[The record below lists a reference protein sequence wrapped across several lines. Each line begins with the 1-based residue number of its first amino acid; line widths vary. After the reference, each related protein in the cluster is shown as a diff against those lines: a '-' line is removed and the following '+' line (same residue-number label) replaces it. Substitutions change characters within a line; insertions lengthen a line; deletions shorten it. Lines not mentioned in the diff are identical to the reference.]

1 MLRMRVRDFDAS
13 LAKAMTAGATVAPGN
28 DAPTMLGN
36 NTRILVIVTPDGQL
50 LQLAEA
56 APAVPA
62 TTSPQAARPT
72 RVKPPLK

>member
-28 DAPTMLGN
+28 EAPTVLGN

-50 LQLAEA
+50 LQLAEE
-56 APAVPA
+56 APRPRL
-62 TTSPQAARPT
+62 PLRPT
-72 RVKPPLK
+72 GKTDSRQPPLK